1 MIRCILCH
9 LFRSNEKTHI
19 TYVTQY
25 SVQCYTDVVYTI
37 SSTCYRIS
45 WICYGSL
52 LCQFIVLL
60 SAPVDFTLPTSWL
73 RWFFLHN
80 VGLESLLT
88 IKFYPS
94 LVCLATSGFFRMPRG
109 PSNFSI
115 NCNARLITKSDRVAD
130 FHVPIWRVGTRNNGD
145 VRLESR
151 VEITLRQPESRVKVS
166 QYIRHTLIIRN
177 AARALGI
184 RRT

>member
-60 SAPVDFTLPTSWL
+60 SAPVDFTLLTSWL

-94 LVCLATSGFFRMPRG
+94 LVCLATSGFSECLDVRPTFPLTAMH
-109 PSNFSI
+109 
-115 NCNARLITKSDRVAD
+115 ALTKSDRVAD

-145 VRLESR
+145 VRLESWVGDHAETAR
-151 VEITLRQPESRVKVS
+151 IVS
-166 QYIRHTLIIRN
+166 QSVAVY
-177 AARALGI
+177 
-184 RRT
+184 